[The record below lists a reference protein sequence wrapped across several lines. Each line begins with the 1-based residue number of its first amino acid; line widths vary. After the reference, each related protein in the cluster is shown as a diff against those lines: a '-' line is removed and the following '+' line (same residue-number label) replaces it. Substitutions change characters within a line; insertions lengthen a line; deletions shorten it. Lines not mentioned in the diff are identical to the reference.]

1 MTTVTAPQSKAVR
14 WKVLVVDEHPVLREG
29 LREFINSQPDLAVCG
44 MAQYATQVLAEVDA
58 AQPDIVITDIVL
70 RGRTSLDLIREI
82 KNRRPSMPVVVF
94 SLHNEMVYSVAA
106 LQAGADGFVV
116 KTEPPERLLAEVRRL
131 LPAARA
137 AE

>member
-1 MTTVTAPQSKAVR
+1 
-14 WKVLVVDEHPVLREG
+14 
-29 LREFINSQPDLAVCG
+29 
-44 MAQYATQVLAEVDA
+44 
-58 AQPDIVITDIVL
+58 
-70 RGRTSLDLIREI
+70 
-82 KNRRPSMPVVVF
+82 VVF